1 MSNSPYIIIVNAQNF
16 KTEVLEKSKELPVLV
31 DFWAEW
37 CSPCK
42 MLMPVLE
49 KLVESYQ
56 GGFILAKVNT
66 EQEKQLA
73 AQYGI
78 RSIPA
83 LKLFRYGQIVEDVV
97 GVQQENMLR
106 ELIDRHR
113 DHPADQLRLEAIQA
127 HTLGNSE
134 QAIALLREGC
144 IQEPNYYPVRLEL
157 IKLLIDTDQVV
168 EAQDLLQNLPVA
180 MQSEVEVKSLS
191 AYLSFAVIAH
201 EAPELEV
208 LEQQLIDN
216 PSNDTARYQAS
227 AHYVLMRNYESAM
240 QHLLELT
247 RRNRQFKEDAG
258 RKGLLTIFTLLENRG
273 ALVNQYRAKMSS
285 LLY

>member
-1 MSNSPYIIIVNAQNF
+1 MNNSPYIITVNIQNF
-16 KTEVLEKSKELPVLV
+16 KTEVLEKSKDLPVLV

-49 KLVESYQ
+49 QLIDAYQ
-56 GGFILAKVNT
+56 GKFILAKVNT

-73 AQYGI
+73 NQYNV

-97 GVQQENMLR
+97 GVQPESVLR

-113 DHPADQLRLEAIQA
+113 EHPADKLRLEAIQA
-127 HTLGNSE
+127 HTLGDSD
-134 QAIALLREGC
+134 QAIALLKEGC
-144 IQEPNYYPVRLEL
+144 VEEPNYYPVQLEL
-157 IKLLIDTDQVV
+157 IKLLIDIDQIN
-168 EAQDLLQNLPVA
+168 EAQQLLQNLPLT
-180 MQSEVEVKSLS
+180 MQSEAEVQSLS
-191 AYLSFAVIAH
+191 AHLSFAVIVH

-208 LEQQLIDN
+208 LEKKLADN
-216 PSNDTARYQAS
+216 PSDDTARYQAA
-227 AHYVLMRNYESAM
+227 AHYVLMKNYERAM
-240 QHLLELT
+240 AHLLELM
-247 RRNRQFKEDAG
+247 RRNRRFQEDAA
-258 RKGLLTIFTLLENRG
+258 RKSLLTVFNLLENRG
-273 ALVNQYRAKMSS
+273 PLVSQYRAKMSS